1 MCEAAAQLPKP
12 NRRGTDMK
20 GLTLPIA
27 VILALLAQAYPATAD
42 TPLEAVIR
50 SKSTKGNELLI
61 LEAASV
67 KEQSAFLR
75 KLDNTRSSTSGQSV
89 FDYVVKNDL
98 TIVRIISR
106 SGKDSSVYALVKAP
120 LYTSSTSRDE
130 NAESSDLETI
140 ERSGAKW
147 LVAASPTKI
156 KGLNKFKVTPLAV
169 AQTSDATPMMKIS
182 PVANPDN
189 STVTF
194 DQAKQLVRAAKRK
207 R

>member
-1 MCEAAAQLPKP
+1 
-12 NRRGTDMK
+12 MK